1 MIRPILNKRV
11 MVKKETPED
20 EKELNAVVKNI
31 KDEVKI
37 GRHTWKIG
45 YLHYGTKRKI
55 TDILVSEKEED
66 KVTAKCAAALAL
78 NGCFKIALFHW
89 FLWRWFYYIKEY
101 TDKDYL
107 DIISLCKKKVGVEDY
122 CVAIIYLTE
131 MKDTIKMMTRKEVNL
146 IRQENFGAQRGS

>member
-1 MIRPILNKRV
+1 
-11 MVKKETPED
+11 MVKKETPEN
-20 EKELNAVVKNI
+20 EKELNAVVENI

-37 GRHTWKIG
+37 GRHTWKVG
-45 YLHYGTKRKI
+45 YLRNGTKRKI

-78 NGCFKIALFHW
+78 NGFFKIRLFHW
-89 FLWRWFYYIKEY
+89 ILWRWFYYIHEY

-131 MKDTIKMMTRKEVNL
+131 MKDTIKIMTREEVNH
-146 IRQENFGAQRGS
+146 IRQENFGVQRGT